1 MRKFNSNITDFAS
14 IYEPRH
20 YDSCILAV
28 KDVAKFDFD
37 TNKFKT
43 PSIATRLGTLLN
55 KLGNMLAIE
64 YIKRDN
70 SEGLRNVEN
79 FLKLLKEDYGT
90 TINKIAE
97 ETVTQNKRH
106 GKIELPSMDDI
117 QKLYNYLKEK
127 RNIQ

>member
-1 MRKFNSNITDFAS
+1 MT
-14 IYEPRH
+14 
-20 YDSCILAV
+20 CILAA
-28 KDVAKFDFD
+28 KDVAQFDFD

-55 KLGNMLAIE
+55 KLGNMLATE

-106 GKIELPSMDDI
+106 GKIKLPSMEDI

-127 RNIQ
+127 RNIL